1 MAESSHLSSTK
12 KVQIDIFFRWVET
25 VRYFQMKKN
34 TTPTIGRSVF
44 NHNIL
49 KVYIIESGATSGHK
63 WGATAMAVAASI
75 KLTN

>member
-34 TTPTIGRSVF
+34 TTPTRDKSTF
-44 NHNIL
+44 KYNIL
-49 KVYIIESGATSGHK
+49 KVYIFVSGAADGHA
-63 WGATAMAVAASI
+63 WGSMAMAVAASI